1 MRNNIINIFIG
12 VVLLI
17 SGLCLH
23 NSNNGVAS
31 SVFLKYL
38 GVVLVIYGTFV
49 ILTKAIKIIISLN
62 TKYKKL
68 TTFEKNN
75 KRVIPDFVRKILEY
89 RLENNK
95 DINFEIPNYG
105 KFQIIN
111 YNVDKGNDFN
121 NPYHILK
128 EIDEHIGR
136 YFFPVIS
143 YSKIIPF
150 AVNNNYKF
158 LFVEEGKKDVVL
170 IDLDSEDTRPLILKS
185 KIDYYIDI
193 NKLELRKEG
202 YYYNGLKKIED
213 IIDKNNYFFDVSDC
227 IFEGKDYFEFFA
239 KSFNLLEKNLVFSF
253 SSVEETEQ
261 SYILNLNIE
270 DKSKKIKLEKSSHY
284 IDSENF
290 IGILNEI
297 LSLLNYNQKQYY
309 LISNNICDF
318 GVVLADEKTFQVLS
332 DNGCIELNEVK
343 LNSDELIYIRKYN
356 DLIREIEN
364 IEFHLNIVKK
374 DNEIE
379 KELLYNFF
387 YKTDYE
393 FDSSGMNVLQ
403 QRLKVYLKKADS
415 GYDVYFTK

>member
-1 MRNNIINIFIG
+1 MKNNIINIFIG
-12 VVLLI
+12 IILLI
-17 SGLCLH
+17 SGLALH
-23 NSNNGVAS
+23 SSNNGVSS
-31 SVFLKYL
+31 SVFWKYL
-38 GVVLVIYGTFV
+38 GTIFIVYGVFV
-49 ILTKAIKIIISLN
+49 ILVKTIKIIVSLN
-62 TKYKKL
+62 DKYKKL

-75 KRVIPDFVRKILEY
+75 KRIVPDFIRKILEY
-89 RLENNK
+89 RLENSK
-95 DINFEIPNYG
+95 DIKFEIPNYG
-105 KFQIIN
+105 TFQIIN
-111 YNVDKGNDFN
+111 YNVDRGNDFN

-128 EIDEHIGR
+128 EIDEHIER

-150 AVNNNYKF
+150 AVNNSCKF

-193 NKLELRKEG
+193 NKLELRNEG

-213 IIDKNNYFFDVSDC
+213 IIDKNNYFFDVPDC
-227 IFEGKDYFEFFA
+227 IFEGKDYFEFFT
-239 KSFNLLEKNLVFSF
+239 KSFNLLEKSLAFSF
-253 SSVEETEQ
+253 SSVEETEE

-270 DKSKKIKLEKSSHY
+270 DKSKTIKLGKCSHY

-290 IGILNEI
+290 IIILNEI

-318 GVVLADEKTFQVLS
+318 GIVLADEKTFQVLS

-343 LNSDELIYIRKYN
+343 LNSDELIHIRKYN

-393 FDSSGMNVLQ
+393 FDSSGTNELQ
-403 QRLKVYLKKADS
+403 KRLKVYLKKTDS